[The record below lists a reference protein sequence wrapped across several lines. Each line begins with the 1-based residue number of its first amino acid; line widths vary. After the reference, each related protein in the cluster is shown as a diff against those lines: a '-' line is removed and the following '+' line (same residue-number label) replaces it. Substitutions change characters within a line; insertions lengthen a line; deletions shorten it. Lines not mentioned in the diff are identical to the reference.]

1 MTRRTL
7 GLLLALAAFAA
18 CGRAG
23 GPVRSRPTPTPAPPP
38 PVELENVEG
47 EDVEVEKDD
56 SEEKTP

>member
-23 GPVRSRPTPTPAPPP
+23 GPVRSRPTPPAPPP
-38 PVELENVEG
+38 PPP
-47 EDVEVEKDD
+47 VEVEEKDD
-56 SEEKTP
+56 AEEKTP